1 MLSGASNWYARTA
14 NTADGPVR
22 REMTGMQEL
31 RVKEN
36 EMTTHLR
43 STGTALAAPAL
54 IAIICVGLA
63 GCSGAVPRSGQS
75 PDGAGSAAGHPDLM
89 VLTAENSTLSPGA
102 QFTLSAT
109 VKNVGGGAAAA
120 TMLSYYRSDD
130 ATITTDDAPVG
141 TDEIAALAADQS
153 ARESMELTAPTTF
166 GTYYYGACVD
176 AVTGETEQANNCSA
190 SVRITVTD
198 SESDTPGA
206 DTPDLMVVTAEN
218 STLSPGAQFT
228 LSATVKNVGGGAAAA
243 TMLSY
248 YRSDDATITT
258 DDTPVGTDEI
268 AALAADQSASESTEL
283 TAPTTFGTYYYG
295 ACVDAVTGETEQANN
310 CSASVRITVT
320 DSESDTPGAGLG
332 PAPTPDESTRPLPM
346 IRVADERATEGVDLE
361 FVFRVTLDEASSEL
375 VTVRYAT
382 EDISAL
388 AGNDYYETS
397 GTLTFAA
404 GEVNKAVKVE
414 IIDDSVEDSEETM
427 KLVLSDPTGAQLAD
441 AEAIGT
447 IWNTEPPDDYAS
459 NIRTTG
465 TVSVGSSQTGA
476 LESHGDRD
484 WIRVILVGGT
494 PYVIHYEGA
503 ETGRGTLVDPY
514 LHGVYDSNGDHV
526 PGTRNDNGGR
536 GRNSRIVFTPDTSGT
551 YFLGLGTTAP
561 SLTGTYR
568 VAVGEFDDAVG
579 DVDVGIFDCR
589 GVTATTVTVGSSA
602 AGNIRRP
609 SQVDWFAVALVAGT
623 TYRIDIQGSWTGNG
637 TLRDTRIAA
646 ICNPSGDL
654 IDGMANDNS
663 GRDLEASTT
672 LDAATTGTYH
682 IGATVGEYSLL
693 STGTYKVYVTPVGAD
708 DYSADATTTGSVS
721 VGSRTRG
728 EIETPGDVDW
738 FAVTFSANTFYTLY
752 LYSGD
757 YRGSTPKTMR
767 NNGLVRP
774 LDFEA
779 IRGVYSSDGSLFE
792 YAYDDAWGDDCTL
805 VEFYAT
811 YEGTYYVAVGTVEGT
826 PNTGD
831 YWISVDERPLCKYAA

>member
-130 ATITTDDAPVG
+130 ATITTDDTPVG

-153 ARESMELTAPTTF
+153 AR
-166 GTYYYGACVD
+166 
-176 AVTGETEQANNCSA
+176 
-190 SVRITVTD
+190 
-198 SESDTPGA
+198 
-206 DTPDLMVVTAEN
+206 
-218 STLSPGAQFT
+218 
-228 LSATVKNVGGGAAAA
+228 
-243 TMLSY
+243 
-248 YRSDDATITT
+248 
-258 DDTPVGTDEI
+258 
-268 AALAADQSASESTEL
+268 ESTEL

-295 ACVDAVTGETEQANN
+295 ACVDAVTGESEQANN

-346 IRVADERATEGVDLE
+346 IRVADERATEGVDPE

-388 AGNDYYETS
+388 AGSDYYETS

-414 IIDDSVEDSEETM
+414 IIDDPVEDSGETM

-476 LESHGDRD
+476 LESMSDRD

-536 GRNSRIVFTPDTSGT
+536 GLNSGIVFTPDTSGT
-551 YFLGLGTTAP
+551 YFLGLGTTSP

-579 DVDVGIFDCR
+579 DVDVGIVDCR
-589 GVTATTVTVGSSA
+589 GVTATTVTVGGSA

-663 GRDLEASTT
+663 GRDLEASRTF
-672 LDAATTGTYH
+672 DAATTGTYH

-757 YRGSTPKTMR
+757 YRDGSSDRKD
-767 NNGLVRP
+767 GLDRL

-792 YAYDDAWGDDCTL
+792 YAYDDAWGDDCTF

-811 YEGTYYVAVGTVEGT
+811 YEGTYYIAVGTVEGT

-831 YWISVDERPLCKYAA
+831 YWISVERDDACSFAP

>member
-31 RVKEN
+31 RVKES

-75 PDGAGSAAGHPDLM
+75 PDGQARAAGHPESDHPDLM

-130 ATITTDDAPVG
+130 ATITTDDTPVG
-141 TDEIAALAADQS
+141 TAEIAALAADQS
-153 ARESMELTAPTTF
+153 ARESTELTAPTTF

-198 SESDTPGA
+198 SESDHPES
-206 DTPDLMVVTAEN
+206 DHPESDHPDLMVLTAEN
-218 STLSPGAQFT
+218 STLPPGAQFT

-258 DDTPVGTDEI
+258 DDTPVGTAEI
-268 AALAADQSASESTEL
+268 AALAADQSARESTELTAPTTFGTYYYGACVDAVTGETEQANNCSASVRITVTDSESDHPESDHPDLMVLTAENSTLPPGAQFTLSATVKNVGGGAAAATMLSYYRSDDATITTDDTPVGTAEIAALAADQSARESTEL

-346 IRVADERATEGVDLE
+346 IRVADERATEGVDPE

-388 AGNDYYETS
+388 AGSDYYETS

-404 GEVNKAVKVE
+404 GEVNKAVKVK

-427 KLVLSDPTGAQLAD
+427 KLVLSDPTGVQLAD
-441 AEAIGT
+441 AG
-447 IWNTEPPDDYAS
+447 
-459 NIRTTG
+459 
-465 TVSVGSSQTGA
+465 
-476 LESHGDRD
+476 GDRHD
-484 WIRVILVGGT
+484 LEHGT
-494 PYVIHYEGA
+494 AGRLRIQHPYDRHRL
-503 ETGRGTLVDPY
+503 GRKLAD
-514 LHGVYDSNGDHV
+514 
-526 PGTRNDNGGR
+526 GR
-536 GRNSRIVFTPDTSGT
+536 
-551 YFLGLGTTAP
+551 A
-561 SLTGTYR
+561 R
-568 VAVGEFDDAVG
+568 VA
-579 DVDVGIFDCR
+579 R
-589 GVTATTVTVGSSA
+589 
-602 AGNIRRP
+602 
-609 SQVDWFAVALVAGT
+609 
-623 TYRIDIQGSWTGNG
+623 
-637 TLRDTRIAA
+637 
-646 ICNPSGDL
+646 
-654 IDGMANDNS
+654 
-663 GRDLEASTT
+663 
-672 LDAATTGTYH
+672 
-682 IGATVGEYSLL
+682 
-693 STGTYKVYVTPVGAD
+693 
-708 DYSADATTTGSVS
+708 
-721 VGSRTRG
+721 
-728 EIETPGDVDW
+728 
-738 FAVTFSANTFYTLY
+738 
-752 LYSGD
+752 
-757 YRGSTPKTMR
+757 
-767 NNGLVRP
+767 
-774 LDFEA
+774 
-779 IRGVYSSDGSLFE
+779 
-792 YAYDDAWGDDCTL
+792 
-805 VEFYAT
+805 
-811 YEGTYYVAVGTVEGT
+811 
-826 PNTGD
+826 
-831 YWISVDERPLCKYAA
+831 